1 MSAKEGK
8 LDKLIKTVDKLTDSK
23 GISKL
28 GKTLNKTL
36 DIAGNVINST
46 AEVAN
51 HQLDERTKRH
61 LDDIK
66 LPDISGL
73 NLDQTRELF
82 DSMNIRYAFL
92 TVAPDIKLAAS
103 KVDTVIKTFPKPKTV
118 LKKGSF
124 VKIYYLDATTLEQS
138 QDILKNYIE
147 LKKSRKESAKGFVNK
162 IGHGTMTGAKGILK
176 APKKLIPHSKHS
188 KKSKTTDV
196 EPSEKSDMEG
206 WFY

>member
-51 HQLDERTKRH
+51 HQLDERNKRH

-124 VKIYYLDATTLEQS
+124 VKIY
-138 QDILKNYIE
+138 
-147 LKKSRKESAKGFVNK
+147 
-162 IGHGTMTGAKGILK
+162 
-176 APKKLIPHSKHS
+176 
-188 KKSKTTDV
+188 
-196 EPSEKSDMEG
+196 
-206 WFY
+206 